1 MQFAVGCTLIIEC
14 LLFVIGVF
22 HPCCS
27 GFLVKRVINGELGER
42 KVAISKYIH
51 THRWYS
57 RFNIVEFSVSLPFGK
72 CLLWRYNIINDRLG
86 ERKK

>member
-1 MQFAVGCTLIIEC
+1 MRKSTGYSLHISWESIIHFEVRYTLIIEC

-42 KVAISKYIH
+42 KVAISKYTH
-51 THRWYS
+51 THTYTHTGS
-57 RFNIVEFSVSLPFGK
+57 IAGL
-72 CLLWRYNIINDRLG
+72 I
-86 ERKK
+86 